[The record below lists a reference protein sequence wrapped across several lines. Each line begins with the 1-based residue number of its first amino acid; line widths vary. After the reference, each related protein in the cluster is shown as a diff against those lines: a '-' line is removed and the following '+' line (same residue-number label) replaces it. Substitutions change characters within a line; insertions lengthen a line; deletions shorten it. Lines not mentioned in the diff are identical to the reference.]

1 MSVVVNQYASVPSNG
16 LDRGGAYTPT
26 LTALIANTTATGNW
40 HIIGDYLWGDIH
52 IITSGDATV
61 AAPLTATIPTQ
72 FTMNPARIPTTTTAT
87 AKASV
92 LGWGTWWQVGLG
104 PRDVWAKYDSAGK
117 LQFHYVDQQLTC
129 DQLGAS
135 GHSIDIVFRIPIINR

>member
-1 MSVVVNQYASVPSNG
+1 MSVTVNFAACAPTNSV
-16 LDRGGAYTPT
+16 DRGGAYTPV
-26 LTALIANTTATGNW
+26 LTASIANTTVSGSWWVTGN
-40 HIIGDYLWGDIH
+40 ILWGRIH
-52 IITSGDATV
+52 LLTTGDATV
-61 AAPLTATIPTQ
+61 VAPLTATIPTQ
-72 FTMNPARIPTTTTAT
+72 FTINTAAIPTGTLAT

-129 DQLGAS
+129 DQMNAS
-135 GHSIDIVFRIPIINR
+135 GHAVDIVFSIPINER